1 MPSDSQADSILL
13 EWAEVERILSNAKDR
28 LDGMARQSSEA
39 ALLRVEIA
47 RLIEEWARLWNRYR
61 ELVGDAPDSVSPA
74 LPAP

>member
-13 EWAEVERILSNAKDR
+13 EWAEVERILNNAKDR

-61 ELVGDAPDSVSPA
+61 ELIGDAPDSACPA